1 MRRFHIMNCS
11 HSPTRFAVMC
21 VFSVSACLLCGIL
34 QAEEPKVVRQSP
46 RELPVA
52 YEVDVLVVGGSTG
65 AVAAA
70 SEAAEAGADVFLM
83 APYTYLGDDMA
94 GALRLWLEPGETPVD
109 PLAVELFN
117 DPERDGASD
126 TPANRLPFSYEA
138 DREAAPVHRDMNP
151 PSKLTDGNCSSASA
165 ESVQYDGDVVLTAD
179 LGEPTD
185 LAELRLLSFYRE
197 NAPEREQNFKVAS
210 IEVATSRDG
219 ENWTAQGVAERPEG
233 NVQTDAVM
241 TIRLELTATARYI
254 RIEVKKADDV
264 DRILLGELLI
274 LPQDEAVEPA
284 PGEETPPLP
293 APRPLHVKRVLD
305 DALINAGV
313 EYLFSTYPTSVDV
326 VQTGPGG
333 VPTLYA
339 VTMANRAGR
348 QVVLTKAIVDAT
360 PNAAVARMRGIPFQ
374 TVSEG
379 PQPVS
384 FVIIG
389 GEPQEIEGGTFEV
402 KGSFNGPWPNPAGTA
417 SGEFP
422 IINYTIEADLT
433 NASSWGEWC
442 AVENVIRNLAFHQ
455 DQQFTADALFQIPS
469 DVLMAVEQSD
479 DPQWNGVDALPLGAF
494 IALDEPLCVLSG
506 CAAISRENAA
516 KLLRPLA
523 MIDMGRRI
531 GQAAV
536 NVSDVGVGY
545 NANDLM
551 VLGQP
556 QSTGD
561 FTVGEIHE
569 TLAGARPT
577 HEGEL
582 PLLEMGSKD
591 IPILGNYDVVVVGGG
606 TTGAPAGISAAR
618 QGAKTLV
625 VEYLHTMGGV
635 GTTGAISNY
644 YWGNKVGFTSTVPG
658 GTRWNIEQKM
668 NFWRS
673 ELLAAGGEVW
683 FGCLG
688 CGAFVEDGTVRGVVV
703 TTPQG
708 RGVVLADVVIDA
720 TGNADIA
727 FPAGAACIYTDA
739 SELAVQGTGL
749 GPRALGA
756 AYANTDFTLVDET
769 DAVDV
774 WHVFVYAKDKYPGV
788 FDQQKLIDTRERRRI
803 VGEFEISLLDQ
814 LNGRTHPDTISQA
827 YSNFDSHG
835 YTVDPFI
842 ELEHPEKAG
851 HYVSVPYRC
860 TLPVDL
866 EGILV
871 GGLGISVHR
880 DALPL
885 VRMQADMQNL
895 GYALGWAAANASRE
909 GISVRD
915 VDVKEL
921 QRHLVDIGNLT
932 ENVLTDVDSYG
943 VTEEEL
949 AAAVAELPNHFA
961 GVQIVMWAP
970 REQAQAAVRSAFL
983 AADESDLE
991 ARNAYAQTL
1000 AVMGDPIG
1008 IDLLIDQVEV
1018 YEEWD
1023 AGWNYV
1029 GMGQFG
1035 AALSPL
1041 DRLIIAL
1048 GRAGDARAVPTILDK
1063 LEILTPEHDFSHH
1076 RACGLAL
1083 EMLRDRTAA
1092 PVLAEHLMKP
1102 GMAGFAHDT
1111 LAKARELAA
1120 ASPGGTNA
1128 TQTRRDSL
1136 CELVTARAL
1145 YRCGDY
1151 NGLGEAVLG
1160 QYVED
1165 LRGHF
1170 ARHAKAVLEEGS
1182 DPREPESTGGI
1193 R

>member
-1 MRRFHIMNCS
+1 MQRFQISNCS
-11 HSPTRFAVMC
+11 HSPARFAVMC
-21 VFSVSACLLCGIL
+21 VFSVSVSLFFGVL
-34 QAEEPKVVRQSP
+34 QADEPQVVRQSA
-46 RELPVA
+46 RELPIS

-83 APYTYLGDDMA
+83 APYPYLGDDMA
-94 GALRLWLEPGETPVD
+94 GALRLWLEPGETPID
-109 PLAVELFN
+109 PLAVELYN
-117 DPERDGASD
+117 DPERDGAMDSP
-126 TPANRLPFSYEA
+126 TNRLPFSYEA
-138 DREAAPVHRDMNP
+138 DRESSPVHRDTNP

-165 ESVQYDGDVVLTAD
+165 ESVQFDGDVLLTAD
-179 LGEPTD
+179 LGELTD

-197 NAPEREQNFKVAS
+197 NAPEREQNFKVAA
-210 IEVATSRDG
+210 IAIATSVDG
-219 ENWTAQGVAERPEG
+219 ENWTVQGVAERPEG
-233 NVQTDAVM
+233 TVATDAVM
-241 TIRLELTATARYI
+241 TIRLEFMATARYV

-274 LPQDEAVEPA
+274 LPQDEEVEPA

-313 EYLFSTYPTSVDV
+313 DFLFSTYPTNVEIV
-326 VQTGPGG
+326 KMTAQGF
-333 VPTLYA
+333 PTLYA

-348 QVVLTKAIVDAT
+348 QVVLTKTIVDAT
-360 PNAAVARMRGIPFQ
+360 PNAAVARMGRIPFQ
-374 TVSEG
+374 TVSDG

-402 KGSFNGPWPNPAGTA
+402 KGSFSGPWPNPAGTA

-422 IINYTIEADLT
+422 IINYTIEENLT
-433 NASSWGEWC
+433 NASSWGDWC
-442 AVENVIRNLAFHQ
+442 AVENVIRNRAFHQ
-455 DQQFTADALFQIPS
+455 DQQFTADALFQIPN
-469 DVLMAVEQSD
+469 DVLTAAVPD
-479 DPQWNGVDALPLGAF
+479 NDPQWNGVDALPLGAF
-494 IALDEPLCVLSG
+494 TTSNEKVYVLNG
-506 CAAISRENAA
+506 CAAISREKAE

-523 MIDMGRRI
+523 LIDMGRRI
-531 GQAAV
+531 GAV
-536 NVSDVGVGY
+536 VANASDIDVDYDPSDFHSLAYTQPRSDLVS
-545 NANDLM
+545 
-551 VLGQP
+551 
-556 QSTGD
+556 
-561 FTVGEIHE
+561 GEVHE

-582 PLLEMGSKD
+582 PLMSRGGKKL
-591 IPILGNYDVVVVGGG
+591 PVLGDYDVVVVGGG

-673 ELLAAGGEVW
+673 ELIAAGGDVW

-688 CGAFVEDGTVRGVVV
+688 CGALVEHGTVKGVIV

-827 YSNFDSHG
+827 YSNFDTHG

-932 ENVLTDVDSYG
+932 ENVLTDLDSYG
-943 VTEEEL
+943 VTDEEL
-949 AAAVAELPNHFA
+949 AAAVADLPNHFA

-970 REQAQAAVRSAFL
+970 RERAQAAVRSAFL

-1008 IDLLIDQVEV
+1008 IDLLIDQVEA

-1023 AGWNYV
+1023 AGWNYR

-1035 AALSPL
+1035 SALSPL

-1048 GRAGDARAVPTILDK
+1048 GRAGDTRAVPTILDK

-1076 RACGLAL
+1076 RACGMAL

-1092 PVLAEHLMKP
+1092 PALAEHLMKP
-1102 GMAGFAHDT
+1102 GMSGFAHDT
-1111 LAKARELAA
+1111 LGKARELAA
-1120 ASPGGTNA
+1120 ASPEGTNA

-1136 CELVTARAL
+1136 CELATARAL

-1170 ARHAKAVLEEGS
+1170 ARHAKAVLEEGAN
-1182 DPREPESTGGI
+1182 PREPESTSGI